1 MCSKNYAFFSLDVL
15 YARPQIFFG
24 KNRAYCIWVF
34 MVVAWPSPSTRL
46 QQTKSE
52 LWQLSGRYYP
62 NCSLLHCVWHLYTI
76 VCILVQTVHTSVA
89 LGFTMFSCTYFLTRS
104 WFLFIFSAYFLLVVV
119 SLVVI
124 KCLKRL
130 VSKMTYCVSSGTL
143 NSTLTNKLRHD
154 SNNTIII
161 TTVHQH
167 YLIFTIHNHYFSKIY
182 TLWHTQSGYC

>member
-1 MCSKNYAFFSLDVL
+1 MQICYCTGERHAVEEEWKRLVRMCSKNYAFFSLDVL
-15 YARPQIFFG
+15 YAGPQIFFG

-34 MVVAWPSPSTRL
+34 TVVAWPSPSPRL
-46 QQTKSE
+46 QQTTSE

-62 NCSLLHCVWHLYTI
+62 NCPLLHCVWHLYTI

-130 VSKMTYCVSSGTL
+130 VSKMTYCVASGTL
-143 NSTLTNKLRHD
+143 KVKVKVNVDLYSASSWTHL
-154 SNNTIII
+154 
-161 TTVHQH
+161 
-167 YLIFTIHNHYFSKIY
+167 
-182 TLWHTQSGYC
+182 